1 MRLWL
6 FIGAVNGGLAV
17 ALGALGAH
25 MLDPSLGDHARA
37 TYDTAGRYHFVHA
50 LALIG
55 VAVLAPHLPRGS
67 GGGRL
72 AAAGIAF
79 TVGILLF
86 CGGLYAFSAFGLPI
100 GARVAPVGGI
110 VLIGGWVLLAATAF
124 GMQDRH
130 VRP

>member
-6 FIGAVNGGLAV
+6 FIGAVNGGVAV

-25 MLDPSLGDHARA
+25 LLDPALGDHARA
-37 TYDTAGRYHFVHA
+37 TYDTAVRYHLVHS

-72 AAAGIAF
+72 AAAGAAF
-79 TVGILLF
+79 TSGIVLF
-86 CGGLYAFSAFGLPI
+86 CGGLYALALGVSW
-100 GARVAPVGGI
+100 GARVAPVGGML
-110 VLIGGWVLLAATAF
+110 LIAGWVLLAATAF